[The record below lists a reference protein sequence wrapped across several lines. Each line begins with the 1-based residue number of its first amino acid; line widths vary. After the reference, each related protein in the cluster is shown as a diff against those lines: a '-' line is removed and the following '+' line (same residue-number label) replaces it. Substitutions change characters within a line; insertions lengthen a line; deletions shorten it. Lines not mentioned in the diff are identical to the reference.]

1 MRHDDARHAHE
12 DTCITGVADVSVR
25 SVRDQAMV
33 RLDGTYERK
42 HVAER
47 AVAGETYQATRD
59 GERRPDPIGERD
71 AAATPLAVG

>member
-1 MRHDDARHAHE
+1 
-12 DTCITGVADVSVR
+12 
-25 SVRDQAMV
+25 MV